1 MRIRSAPSSTRTFAP
16 SFAPTFLGAIVALAS
31 CASPPSPP
39 PKPIVTVTK
48 PVVDE
53 SMASITSFAVAPS
66 NLSVDVIGMR
76 EGAVVPDGNR
86 DLAFTATLRGPIDA
100 LFLIA
105 CTERGEPLHHFRA
118 DTISGH
124 EEWPEELGSIIEVG
138 RLTEW
143 IALVENG
150 KFVNQRNGRIS
161 IDDAPHTLELYV
173 PNSGM
178 LRGGTHLRLYAR
190 LPSGK
195 LIDGP
200 VVSY

>member
-1 MRIRSAPSSTRTFAP
+1 MRFRWPVP
-16 SFAPTFLGAIVALAS
+16 SFAPSLASASFGAFVALAS
-31 CASPPSPP
+31 CARPASPP
-39 PKPIVTVTK
+39 PKPVVTVTK

-53 SMASITSFAVAPS
+53 STASITSFAVAPN

-86 DLAFTATLRGPIDA
+86 DLAFTTTLRGPIDA

-150 KFVNQRNGRIS
+150 KFVNQRNGRIAL
-161 IDDAPHTLELYV
+161 DGDPHTLELYV
-173 PNSGM
+173 PNTGM
-178 LRGGTHLRLYAR
+178 LRGGSYLRLYAR